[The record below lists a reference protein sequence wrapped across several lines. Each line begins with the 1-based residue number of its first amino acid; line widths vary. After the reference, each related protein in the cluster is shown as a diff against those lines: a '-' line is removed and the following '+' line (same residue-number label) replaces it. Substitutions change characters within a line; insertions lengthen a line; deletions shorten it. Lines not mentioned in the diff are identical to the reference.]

1 MGHNTPLR
9 QTAIY
14 ALLALAMLL
23 FLFPLYWI
31 LITSLQN
38 NNDLYHFPPHM
49 IPIHLTFSSYAEIL
63 QSLDFLRFYRN
74 TVIVATGAT
83 VLSIAV
89 SIFAG
94 YAFSRFNFRGSNLL
108 LLSFLSTQMFPAVT
122 LLIGLYSIY
131 SSFHLLNTHFALIL
145 ANTTTA
151 LPFSVMLMKSFFDGI
166 SKELEEAGE
175 IDGASRWKILFQ
187 IIVPLTKPGIMAI
200 SIYAFLVSWD
210 DFVFGLTLI
219 SDLGMRT
226 LSPGLSL
233 KYFGE
238 HSYNWSGACAAAL
251 TATLPL
257 LFVFMFFQRY
267 MVEGLTAGGV
277 KE

>member
-1 MGHNTPLR
+1 MGNHIPLKS
-9 QTAIY
+9 TSNY
-14 ALLALAMLL
+14 VFLALTMLF

-31 LITSLQN
+31 IVTSLQTN
-38 NNDLYHFPPHM
+38 ADLYQFPPKF
-49 IPIHLTFSSYAEIL
+49 IDIHFTLESYRVIFN
-63 QSLDFLRFYRN
+63 SLDFLQFYRN
-74 TVIVATGAT
+74 TVIVAAGAT
-83 VLSIAV
+83 ALSLAV

-94 YAFSRFNFRGSNLL
+94 YAFSRFQIRGSSLL
-108 LLSFLSTQMFPAVT
+108 LTSFLSTQMFPNVM

-131 SSFHLLNTHFALIL
+131 RSFGLLNTHFSLIL

-166 SKELEEAGE
+166 SKELEEAAE
-175 IDGASRWKILFQ
+175 IDGASRWNILFR
-187 IIVPLTKPGIMAI
+187 IIVPLTKPGILAI
-200 SIYAFLVSWD
+200 AIYAFLVSWD
-210 DFVFGLTLI
+210 DFIFGLTLI
-219 SDLGMRT
+219 RDLDMRT

-238 HSYNWSGACAAAL
+238 HSYNWSGACAAAV

-257 LFVFMFFQRY
+257 VFVFMFFQKY
-267 MVEGLTAGGV
+267 MVSGLTAGGV